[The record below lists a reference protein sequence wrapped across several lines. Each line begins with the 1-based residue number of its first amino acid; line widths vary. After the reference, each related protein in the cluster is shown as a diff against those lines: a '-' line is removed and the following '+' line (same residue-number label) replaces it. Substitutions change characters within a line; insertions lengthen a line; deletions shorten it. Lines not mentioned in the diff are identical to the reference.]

1 MNQNKNKKLPKYED
15 IFKNLEKSL
24 SEYLKVSNGSKIKN
38 FSFSQKSLNTD
49 GFENRLIET
58 GLNSSELLNE
68 IKDSYLRRDY
78 LEGEIGTI
86 DGEEQYDGIFN
97 MTLYMLISNRLA
109 KHYAYEIEN
118 NSNLNSSTKEM
129 YEKKIKYFMSEKKS
143 ALTQLITSL
152 YVYKETENDNDFFYG
167 HFLDFNDADAFVI
180 DLPAYGQIAVHFGSK
195 SNLDHIQHLA
205 NENIQVILNKKL
217 KLGQITKDQYNK
229 INQNSNDNGIL
240 PEYSGKL
247 YEHSSAIPLDYQ
259 GRNFVRTKKDLCLS
273 KKLITDYDTSDI
285 ERISRNKIYN
295 SRELYYWAIRS
306 DFSKQQLEKL
316 SSLLQERDA
325 KALNNSSNNRSK
337 PRKIDL
343 ASSESIAALINS
355 KSMGKKAVSE
365 TTASERKTVSEHEKK
380 KKIVIIDNRRNGDNS
395 R

>member
-1 MNQNKNKKLPKYED
+1 MKQNKNNELPKYED
-15 IFKNLEKSL
+15 TFKKLTKSL
-24 SEYLKVSNGSKIKN
+24 NEYLKVSDGRKIKN
-38 FSFSQKSLNTD
+38 FSFNQKTLNTD

-58 GLNSSELLNE
+58 GLNPNELLDE

-109 KHYAYEIEN
+109 KHYAYEIKN
-118 NSNLNSSTKEM
+118 NSNLDVSTKEM
-129 YEKKIKYFMSEKKS
+129 YDKKIKYFMSEKRS
-143 ALTQLITSL
+143 ALTELISSL
-152 YVYKETENDNDFFYG
+152 YIYKETENDNDFFYG
-167 HFLDFNDADAFVI
+167 HFLDINDADAFVI
-180 DLPAYGQIAVHFGSK
+180 DLPAYGQIAVHFGSN
-195 SNLDHIQHLA
+195 SNLEHVQHLA
-205 NENIQVILNKKL
+205 LQNVQLILKRKL
-217 KLGQITKDQYNK
+217 EQGQITKNQYNEIMQK
-229 INQNSNDNGIL
+229 SNNTGIL

-259 GRNFVRTKKDLCLS
+259 GRNFVRTQKDLCLS

-316 SSLLQERDA
+316 SALLQERDA
-325 KALNNSSNNRSK
+325 KALNNSSNARLK
-337 PRKIDL
+337 HRQIDL
-343 ASSESIAALINS
+343 ASSESISKLIDS
-355 KSMGKKAVSE
+355 KSMGRKAVSE
-365 TTASERKTVSEHEKK
+365 TTASERKVVAEHEKPK
-380 KKIVIIDNRRNGDNS
+380 RIVIIDNRRKGDTS